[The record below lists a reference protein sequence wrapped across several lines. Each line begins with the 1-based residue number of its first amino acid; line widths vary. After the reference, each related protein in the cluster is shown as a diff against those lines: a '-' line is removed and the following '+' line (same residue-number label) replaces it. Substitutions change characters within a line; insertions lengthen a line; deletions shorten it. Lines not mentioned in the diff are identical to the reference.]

1 MSLYKVTVRI
11 IDSHSGTLWYVF
23 QVKLSSKYCTAC
35 NVNLQQSLCS
45 LLFFSHKILHIPQAK
60 GEVAMVAD
68 VAGPAYKFELSS
80 SVPFVGL
87 FFAYSSDMIAHSHL
101 SGCRTLGVVG
111 R

>member
-1 MSLYKVTVRI
+1 MVC
-11 IDSHSGTLWYVF
+11 
-23 QVKLSSKYCTAC
+23 LSSKTFIQILHC
-35 NVNLQQSLCS
+35 LQCEFATQSLCS